1 MTAYVIGH
9 LNVLDEAKWQEYRE
23 QVPDTLKPW
32 SAQVVLR
39 GNHGE
44 TLAGNFDYS
53 DTVVIKFP
61 DRETI
66 QSWYDSA
73 AYQAL
78 IPVREAA
85 AEMVLMIYDE

>member
-9 LNVLDEAKWQEYRE
+9 LNIRDESKWQEYRN
-23 QVPDTLKPW
+23 QVPDTLNPW
-32 SAQVVLR
+32 DAQVVLR
-39 GNHGE
+39 GKHGE
-44 TLAGNFDYS
+44 TLAGNFNYS

-61 DRETI
+61 DREAI

-85 AEMVLMIYDE
+85 ADMVLMFYDE